1 MNGRRREKLRRASE
15 YLVSARQLIEKAQD
29 EEQDMLDN
37 LPENLSESD
46 RAAKMENAV
55 DSLEDASSGIDDVMD
70 SVREAMA

>member
-29 EEQDMLDN
+29 EEQDGLDN
-37 LPENLSESD
+37 LPDGLADSD

-55 DSLEDASSGIDDVMD
+55 DALGNASSSIDDALEFVT
-70 SVREAMA
+70 EAMA